1 MNLFRAL
8 ILGVTAS
15 VMNFGNIHAA
25 NIENLRCEYSINP
38 INIDVRQPRFTWTYD
53 DFDPEK
59 VRVKIAESR
68 KGLKSAP
75 VWQIDA
81 TKPSLPLKYDGEYE
95 LKPHT
100 TYYWQVEA
108 IDGTGKKVVSA
119 PALFSTA
126 KFGFQDWNAKMITDG
141 NGKECESAPM
151 FRKKFAMPA
160 GLKNARIYVT
170 SAGYN
175 EIRLNGKRIDDSH
188 MNPGYTHFD
197 KRLLYDVVDV
207 TSLLKTGEN
216 VITAVLGNGFY
227 NCQSK
232 AVWNF
237 ETARWRN
244 RPSLMCEIIG
254 FDTNGKSQCVVATDS
269 SWLAATGPY
278 TYNNIYSGDRYDAR
292 LCDPDWTQLH
302 YDDSSWSNASET
314 DNPAPLLCAQLTE
327 PIRPTEI
334 ITPELV
340 KSWGD
345 TVFVFDM
352 GKNIAGVTSIRL
364 KGEKGTHLKISH
376 GELLHDSGRLQQGN
390 IDVYYR
396 PEKPGEKFQTDE
408 FTLCGNGGYE
418 EFTPMFTYHGFRY
431 AEVVADR
438 PVKLSSKNIKGLK
451 IHTDLRR
458 VGSFE
463 CSNSLLNRIY
473 DATMLSYVDNIHSI
487 PTDCPQREKN
497 GWTADAHISID
508 LALLN
513 YDGIKFYEKW
523 MNDFI
528 DNQRPDGN
536 IAGIIPSAG
545 WGYGDWPGPVWDAA
559 LFIIPEALY
568 DYYGDKEA
576 IERLYP
582 TMQRYFSWAKAHENE
597 NGLTVNGIGDWLSSG
612 AQTSTEY
619 TSSVYYYLD
628 NVKMA
633 RFAKILGI
641 DGQGYSAKA
650 DSIKATI
657 NLKYFHPETNTY
669 DSGTQTAQAL
679 ALYAGIV
686 PENREKQ
693 VADVLNEIVANN
705 DFHLDF
711 GLLGSKTVL
720 RMLTKYGHVDTA
732 YKMATQTTAPSWGYW
747 IVDRGY
753 TTLPETWTLS
763 PEFHDASIN
772 HVFFGDI
779 SAWMTS
785 DLAGIKL
792 DKDNPGF
799 YHFIIAPEFIPDL
812 DYVTAEY
819 DSVRGKVKSRW
830 KRDGETITLQ
840 IDVPFGAEA
849 TVVTD
854 KTVNLKGG
862 HHTFKFKK
870 SN

>member
-1 MNLFRAL
+1 MIRNLLLCAA
-8 ILGVTAS
+8 VS
-15 VMNFGNIHAA
+15 VGSIGSLQARG
-25 NIENLRCEYSINP
+25 IENLRCEYSRNP
-38 INIDVRQPRFTWTYD
+38 INVDVQQPRFTWIYD
-53 DFDPEK
+53 DFIPEK
-59 VRVKIAESR
+59 VLVRLAASPNELEA
-68 KGLKSAP
+68 GPL
-75 VWQIDA
+75 WQTEVMA
-81 TKPSLPLKYDGEYE
+81 SQLPLKYDGAYQ

-100 TYYWQVEA
+100 TYYWHVTA
-108 IDGTGKKVVSA
+108 TDGNGKKVVSNTA
-119 PALFSTA
+119 SFTTA
-126 KFGFQDWNAKMITDG
+126 KYNESDWMARMITDG
-141 NGKECESAPM
+141 NDKECEAAPM
-151 FRKKFAMPA
+151 FRKTFVVPSDIKT
-160 GLKNARIYVT
+160 ARIYVT

-175 EIRLNGKRIDDSH
+175 EIKINGKRIDDTH

-207 TSLLKTGEN
+207 TSLLKPGKN

-232 AVWNF
+232 AVWDF
-237 ETARWRN
+237 EIARWRN
-244 RPSLMCEIIG
+244 RPGLMCEILGWDSDGNTRCIV
-254 FDTNGKSQCVVATDS
+254 TTDS
-269 SWLAATGPY
+269 SWLTATGPY

-292 LCDPDWTQLH
+292 LGDADWTDAG
-302 YDDSSWSNASET
+302 YDDSSWTRAKEIQL
-314 DNPAPLLCAQLTE
+314 PAEILCAQTSE

-334 ITPELV
+334 INPVLL

-352 GKNIAGVTSIRL
+352 GKNIAGVTSLRL
-364 KGEKGTHLKISH
+364 KGENGTHLCISH
-376 GELLHDSGRLQQGN
+376 GELLDDTGRIQQGN
-390 IDVYYR
+390 INVYYR

-408 FTLCGNGGYE
+408 FTLKGSGREE

-431 AEVVADR
+431 AEVVSDR
-438 PVKLSSKNIKGLK
+438 PVKLSAKNVKGLK

-463 CSNSLLNRIY
+463 CSNPLLNKIY

-497 GWTADAHISID
+497 GWTADAHAAID
-508 LALLN
+508 LALIN

-536 IAGIIPSAG
+536 IAGIIPSSG

-568 DYYGDKEA
+568 NYYGDKEV

-582 TMQRYFSWAKAHENE
+582 TMERYFKWAKAHENE
-597 NGLTVNGIGDWLSSG
+597 HGLTVNGIGDWLSSG

-628 NVKMA
+628 NVKMSH
-633 RFAKILGI
+633 FAGILGR
-641 DGQGYSAKA
+641 DGRKYKDKA
-650 DSIKATI
+650 DSIKAEI
-657 NLKYFHPETNTY
+657 NKIYFNGNTNIY
-669 DSGTQTAQAL
+669 DSGSQTAQAV

-686 PENREKQ
+686 PSGHEQQ
-693 VADVLNEIVANN
+693 VADILNESVVNN
-705 DFHLDF
+705 SYHLDF

-720 RMLTKYGHVDTA
+720 RMLTKYGYIDTA

-747 IVDRGY
+747 IADRGY

-763 PEFHDASIN
+763 PEFHDASLN

-779 SAWMTS
+779 SAWMTNT
-785 DLAGIKL
+785 LAGIKS
-792 DKDNPGF
+792 DEANPGF
-799 YHFIIAPEFIPDL
+799 KHFTIAPEFVPGL
-812 DYVTAEY
+812 DYVRAEY
-819 DSVRGKVKSRW
+819 DSVKGKIRSYWQRKGDYIILEV
-830 KRDGETITLQ
+830 DIPYGT
-840 IDVPFGAEA
+840 EA

-854 KTVNLKGG
+854 KTYNLTGG
-862 HHTFKFKK
+862 HHTIKFNKI
-870 SN
+870 S